1 MSKVMYEIS
10 VAVGKYTN
18 KEGQEKS
25 RYLKI
30 GSVIDTKN
38 GPMLKMDCSPNVE
51 GGWNGWAYMNPPRE
65 EEKSDKPR
73 RNREQND
80 MDVPF

>member
-1 MSKVMYEIS
+1 MSKLMYEVS
-10 VAVGKYTN
+10 VVTGKYTN
-18 KEGQEKS
+18 RDGEEKN

-38 GPMLKMDCSPNVE
+38 GPMLKIDCTPNVE

-65 EEKSDKPR
+65 DEQDKPR
-73 RNREQND
+73 RRKETND
-80 MDVPF
+80 IEF